1 MTSKARILFVDDE
14 KRVLNSM
21 RGMFRRDFELFL
33 TTEGASAVKI
43 AAENSIDVIVADQRM
58 PGMTGTEVLG
68 KIKQLSP
75 RTVRIL
81 LTGYADPSAVEGSI
95 NVGEVFRFLSKPCPP
110 KLLRETL
117 ELAIEAARATPEP
130 PSVSAAAPTATQPP
144 QSRERDSA
152 SESLPTEKPAE
163 LQPMGSPANP
173 PIRQSELTPPT
184 PITAARPP
192 VPAQPTA
199 AQQKPEFDDSSS
211 SWGSVTEVVMS
222 GDSSQEVRQL
232 DLESHSSSKM
242 NIVKDVGVVFY
253 TVDSQFAETAIR
265 AVSADR
271 NVVLATTLT
280 KVSDALEQR
289 QAGVLVT
296 DFTTNSAVLQK
307 MIGALKQHLPELVTI
322 VISGSRDTTDMINL
336 INFGQVFRFML
347 KPIEP
352 ETLRHDINAAAAR
365 HLYLRKNPDSAK
377 RHQVA
382 SQSLASDG
390 SETLSQFLARV
401 RSLRD
406 RRFDP
411 TDTST

>member
-1 MTSKARILFVDDE
+1 
-14 KRVLNSM
+14 
-21 RGMFRRDFELFL
+21 
-33 TTEGASAVKI
+33 
-43 AAENSIDVIVADQRM
+43 
-58 PGMTGTEVLG
+58 
-68 KIKQLSP
+68 
-75 RTVRIL
+75 
-81 LTGYADPSAVEGSI
+81 
-95 NVGEVFRFLSKPCPP
+95 
-110 KLLRETL
+110 
-117 ELAIEAARATPEP
+117 
-130 PSVSAAAPTATQPP
+130 
-144 QSRERDSA
+144 
-152 SESLPTEKPAE
+152 
-163 LQPMGSPANP
+163 
-173 PIRQSELTPPT
+173 
-184 PITAARPP
+184 
-192 VPAQPTA
+192 
-199 AQQKPEFDDSSS
+199 
-211 SWGSVTEVVMS
+211 
-222 GDSSQEVRQL
+222 
-232 DLESHSSSKM
+232 M